1 MVKLQHYEMKRI
13 YLLFFFILCIATS
26 LLADATFTVIPPRN
40 VIAGNKFNVT
50 FRLKNGEGSGLKAP
64 EIEGC
69 TLLFGPSTSTMQNYQ
84 WVNGKSTS
92 STTVDYSFVYKAEK
106 AGSYTIEAAT
116 INVDGKVLTTTP
128 TTFNVLPADQPAN
141 GNQGVRV
148 DDINSQ
154 SSDKT
159 ISQNDVF
166 VRIILNKSKAY
177 EQEPIV
183 CTIKLYTKYSISS
196 FMPTTQPSFDG
207 FLIEELNLQPQ
218 LNEVEHYNG
227 QNYMTATLKQCLIF
241 PQKSGK
247 LTINSGKYDIS
258 VFQHERIGGFWG
270 GTRPVERQIKVSSN
284 SASIN
289 IDPLPQPQPDG
300 FSGAVGKFNIN
311 SKLSSSKFKTNEA
324 ASLTYTI
331 SGSGNIKYL
340 KEPEID
346 FPSEFEVYTPQS
358 SINAHVSGTTMTG
371 TMTIDYTFVPQSVGD
386 FTIGS
391 DTFIYFNP
399 ATRQY
404 ETIET
409 SPYNISV
416 GKGVA
421 TSTTTHVDQ
430 QGISA
435 KNTDILHIKMGD
447 LRPSHKHT
455 LITMSWWYWPL
466 YILLACVL
474 IAAIWIYGKQ
484 LQLNADIQGRKLANA
499 NKIAKKRLKIA
510 KSFMDSHDND
520 KFYEE
525 MLRAVWG
532 YISDKLGIAVSQLS
546 RDTIAEELARYGA
559 NETISSKF
567 INVLDECEMARYSPA
582 KSEEQIGAL
591 YAMASQAMNEMENIK
606 RGKRQ

>member
-1 MVKLQHYEMKRI
+1 MKRI

-227 QNYMTATLKQCLIF
+227 QNYMTAILKQCLIF

-258 VFQHERIGGFWG
+258 VVQHERIGGFWG

-300 FSGAVGKFNIN
+300 FSGAVGKFDIN

-421 TSTTTHVDQ
+421 TSTTTLVDQ

-499 NKIAKKRLKIA
+499 NKVAKKRLKIA
-510 KSFMDSHDND
+510 KSFMESHDND

-567 INVLDECEMARYSPA
+567 ISVLDECEMARYSPA